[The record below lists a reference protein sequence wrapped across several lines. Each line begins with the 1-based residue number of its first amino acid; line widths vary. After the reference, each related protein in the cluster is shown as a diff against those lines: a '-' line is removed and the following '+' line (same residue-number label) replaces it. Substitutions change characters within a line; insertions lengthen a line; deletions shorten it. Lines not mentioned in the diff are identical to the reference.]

1 VSSGYSGV
9 NLNLIFGSA
18 SVDWSFL
25 SNLFNGVISNSG
37 GSLGF
42 TIQTSGLFGGT
53 VAGTAGN
60 NLIFGGFG
68 ADLIGG
74 GAGDDTL
81 IGGPL
86 GDMLYG
92 GDGNDYLNGGYGHD
106 RMAGGAG
113 ADTFYH
119 LGIASHGS
127 DWIQDYS
134 GTERDKLL
142 FGAAATRADFQVN
155 YAETPNAGT
164 AGVQEAFVIYKPT
177 GQIIWALVDGGA
189 QDHIYL
195 QIGNTTYDLM
205 S

>member
-1 VSSGYSGV
+1 MV
-9 NLNLIFGSA
+9 A
-18 SVDWSFL
+18 K
-25 SNLFNGVISNSG
+25 
-37 GSLGF
+37 
-42 TIQTSGLFGGT
+42 
-53 VAGTAGN
+53 AGTRSPGGDGDDLLIGGQTKSDLRDDMYGGNGNDTLLGGYGNDLLYGDAGKDS
-60 NLIFGGFG
+60 LEGGFG
-68 ADLIGG
+68 SDTLIGG
-74 GAGDDTL
+74 TGNDTL